1 MSSDGQI
8 TPFSLHKHLLY
19 KSGRPTMIGQ
29 LQQQTQLEGAGERE
43 GWVDG
48 RMGWQTGRPRD
59 RGER

>member
-1 MSSDGQI
+1 
-8 TPFSLHKHLLY
+8 
-19 KSGRPTMIGQ
+19 MIGQ